1 MNSLEASVVRVL
13 FGSGIR
19 KIRPIQIGANRITMS
34 QYELLGNSIKRKN
47 KPDIKYYP
55 QMSSSGV
62 YEPGPNTLWFKF
74 PSTAGDLVKESV
86 IVHEA
91 THAIL
96 DMNSADIMIGDA
108 EAIAYVA
115 QCQYYIINNNDPE
128 KRLMDEKGEGTLK
141 DKVFELAMGIA
152 GTLLS
157 WGTPTQADYHELRQ
171 AVSNDPEYYW
181 DFFTPAEY
189 DGI

>member
-13 FGSGIR
+13 SSTGIR
-19 KIRPIQIGANRITMS
+19 KIRPVQIGANRITAPMFE
-34 QYELLGNSIKRKN
+34 QLCTKIKRES
-47 KPDIKYYP
+47 KPSIKYYP
-55 QMSSSGV
+55 NMSSSGV

-74 PSTAGDLVKESV
+74 PSTAGDLVRESV

-91 THAIL
+91 THSIL
-96 DMNSADIMIGDA
+96 DMSSADIMVGDA
-108 EAIAYVA
+108 EALAYVA
-115 QCQYYIINNNDPE
+115 QCQYFIINNSDSE

-171 AVSNDPEYYW
+171 AISNDPEYYW
-181 DFFTPAEY
+181 EFFTPADY

>member
-1 MNSLEASVVRVL
+1 MNSLEASVVQVL
-13 FGSGIR
+13 FSSGIR
-19 KIRPIQIGANRITMS
+19 KIRPIQIGGSQVLAP
-34 QYELLGNSIKRKN
+34 QYELLGKSIKGKG
-47 KPDIKYYP
+47 KPSIKYYP
-55 QMSSSGV
+55 KLESSGY

-74 PSTAGDLVKESV
+74 PSTGGDLVKQSV

-96 DMNSADIMIGDA
+96 DMNSADVMIGDA

-115 QCQYYIINNNDPE
+115 QCQYYIINNTDSE

-157 WGTPTQADYHELRQ
+157 WGTPTPSDYHELRQ
-171 AVSNDPEYYW
+171 AIANDPEYYW
-181 DFFTPAEY
+181 DFFTPAAY